1 MMGKSMETFQ
11 EIRTE
16 ELKTDDRTDEDKEKL
31 DKLYRQAYSYVGLSQ
46 ETLNLFGLLSE
57 GCQPLFA
64 DPTLVTRIAEMANFF
79 TNMLVGKNRKM
90 LKVKGLFLLYGSF
103 VYFKNKT
110 LRRSI
115 SALLIW

>member
-11 EIRTE
+11 EIRTT
-16 ELKTDDRTDEDKEKL
+16 ELKTELTDEDKEKL

-46 ETLNLFGLLSE
+46 ETLNLFGLLSQ

-90 LKVKGLFLLYGSF
+90 LKVKDP
-103 VYFKNKT
+103 
-110 LRRSI
+110 
-115 SALLIW
+115 